1 MKKKLMIF
9 AVIITLLIAGTLFL
23 KKENIKNSITNNTKK
38 ILKSS
43 SPEVI
48 NTENENDNWELGL
61 VFYDSSVDNGKT
73 ALTEINWDASDGGYG
88 QGETRIITVQINYKN
103 ISALKTY
110 DVGELEISIP
120 NLIYNTSS
128 AYNHDS
134 AYWKS
139 SVIIGAND
147 STHSGYDWNL
157 TGPSYIPTSQNI
169 YKFTNAFSIEEKA
182 NFEGSIQIQYTI
194 QVPGENV
201 AYSNPEQYEDECT
214 HSLNRTLKAEVKD
227 ICESNEIVM
236 NYRRTY
242 IHPWKERTYTVTK
255 NASKISSYDGLG
267 ENASNYIWV
276 KYSFDYTLKDEDIN
290 AMWRY
295 PDIDTD
301 KSPKIYKDHI
311 PDNCVVYDIF
321 ENKLEA
327 DNNIYS
333 FPLST
338 STIYVGYPKEF
349 YNEENETL
357 KISNTVELWGTYNNK
372 TEPECLAT
380 DSVSVDLSEYSF
392 SYTGNLYSIDKVSSS
407 GLRYQ
412 DIINENKYNYI
423 RNEII
428 PVAYYTGNPMTI
440 KFGDDI
446 LTITNNEG
454 EKVKLKEDEYYFD
467 SISWDN
473 DHFKN
478 GNDNI
483 IKTDKYDC
491 ELWVKFK
498 NSNSYELYDTFK
510 NKSKTWKFSDD
521 IKVVSFYFI
530 INDVKECLVG
540 KRELVKVNTQWEWH
554 SPINA
559 RTILLKKDIP
569 ESGTVYNFDY
579 IEVYFKD
586 ANNNFILQNN
596 VGLDDY
602 SSEITKQMI
611 AQYDLETYGHYMQRD
626 FSSARWNYFH
636 ITQPNHELSC
646 RKNFSAVTQ
655 DVANEVFYGSCTIQ
669 GTIRARTM
677 IEYYPEQYD
686 ETYAVKGFKLYDL
699 LPLGM
704 ELDSTSDEILAS
716 IEYRDVSNYLMYDS
730 HFNKITMEKFNEI
743 LDTDIVIKNN
753 WKNTGRT
760 KIEIEVK
767 FKEPIFL
774 LNGSKNSISEY
785 AIKFNYKFK
794 ISYDSFLEY
803 GSIWNNYCYANK
815 LENQENGITLGG
827 NVKDNGYYDEDA
839 IDINENGN
847 TEENLTYNKATTTI
861 TSVISTHQDLTKYV
875 QTDQSNFTTGRV
887 KATPGS
893 QYTYKLRVRSG
904 SNDITNLVIYDS
916 IEEYL
921 KDNTGNMV
929 PSYGDNKHWNGEFLG
944 IDTSYA
950 EKKGYKVKTYYSE
963 NVKPGNLKEDDSWQE
978 YTDSVDKTKVKSLAF
993 EYLDLEGN
1001 PAILPENSLTYVLIH
1016 LKAPDDEDLIT
1027 LAYGACWTE
1036 WNAIDEFGNPV
1047 DYITGIHSNTVKV
1060 STNSYFNL
1068 KVNKVWDD
1076 FDNVFDFRP
1085 ESINIVLCKNGEEV
1099 DRKQLTKENTEIVFE
1114 GLLLDDLE
1122 SYTVREEVDDKTKE
1136 FYDMLDPIKED
1147 DDRYTITNKLKQE
1160 LLINISGNKSWIG
1173 DVESERPET
1182 ITINLLRNG
1191 ELYKT
1196 TTTDSSK
1203 EWNYTFENIP
1213 TCDKDSNEYEYR
1225 VEEVPV
1231 ENYITEY
1238 EDFNIKNIF
1247 NKVEDVS
1254 GQKTWEDNNNQDG
1267 VRPNKITINLLAN
1280 GEKVDSKQVT
1290 ENEEWKWTFTD
1301 LPKYKNGAE
1310 IVYTITEDE
1319 VEGYTAQVN
1328 GYNVTNT
1335 HEVEKISIE
1344 GSKTWNDNNN
1354 QDGVRPNTIT
1364 INLLANGEKVDS
1376 KQVTEKEEWKWIF
1389 TDLPKYKEGTEIVY
1403 TITEDQIEG
1412 YTSQVNGYNV
1422 TNIHVADQTEVTVQK
1437 FWNDYN
1443 NFDGIRPQEIQ
1454 VQLYANKNAYGE
1466 PVTLNF
1472 GMDWKYTWTNLPKKQ
1487 YGEDVKYTVKELGR
1501 VVGYEV
1507 SYSEDTFTITNTH
1520 DPVKVSIQ
1528 GQKTWEDNENQDG
1541 IRPQSITVNLYAD
1554 DEKIASQV
1562 VTEKDNW
1569 SWRFDDLYKYDAGA
1583 VVDYY
1588 ITEDTVEGYE
1598 TRVNGFNITNIHEAE
1613 KISIEG
1619 NKTWEDNNNQDGVR
1633 PQSITINL
1641 FANGEKI
1648 DTKQVTENEEWK
1660 WNFENL
1666 PKYKNGVEI
1675 EYTIS
1680 EENVENYTS
1689 KVEGYNIIN
1698 THTPGETGRTV
1709 QKVWQDSN
1717 NQDGIRP
1724 ESIEVQL
1731 LSNGEAC
1738 GEKVTLSE
1746 ENEWKYTW
1754 EKLPEKKEGVKVEYT
1769 LEEIGE
1775 VPGYEVTYDNES
1787 FIIINT
1793 HEPEKIEVSGSKTWN
1808 DNNNQDALRP
1818 DEITINLFADG
1829 EKIDTKQVTEKHEWK
1844 WTFTDLPKYKEGTEI
1859 VYTITEDEVEG
1870 YTSQVEGYNVI
1881 NTHEPE
1887 KIEVSGTKTW
1897 EDNNNQDGI
1906 RPEKVTINLLANG
1919 EKIDSKEITEN
1930 EEWKWTFIDLPK
1942 YKEGTEIVYSI
1953 TEDEVTGYM
1962 GKIDG
1967 YDVINI
1973 HEPEKTEVSG
1983 SKTWED
1989 NNNQDKIRPEK
2000 ITINL
2005 LANGEKIL
2013 SKEVTEK
2020 EGWKWKFEELDKYK
2034 DGKEI
2039 KYTITEEKVEG
2050 YESKVEGY
2058 NVINTHKHVE
2068 EKPKPTEPEKPI
2080 KPAEPEKPTPPVTP
2094 PPVVTPPPIINN
2106 NYNNVTNNVST
2117 TNQGNTDSGKRLP
2130 DTGDILPIA
2139 TIGTIITVALLNI
2152 VVTLRK
2158 KKRVGK
2164 HIK

>member
-9 AVIITLLIAGTLFL
+9 SAIITFLITGMLIFCSENIATNIISNSEKNFKKGTIETNFSTDNEELVENAIAEDNTMKIEVTKYLELSTSEEYFDDYFSYVQNEECYLIL
-23 KKENIKNSITNNTKK
+23 KQNGKQVWEEPLRIRKENGSLVKEYNFDFKSWPINDSNGNPYTYQVDEKIGKKYSSSILDRYVYGMYCRIIESQNTTNGIKFVVRNSVYRQYQGMDPGPVQKLVYVEKRWEGEVTPDTRPDRVEVDIKNTAFLTSQPLKFSGSSNKTELFAYPSYGTTYEYMFGKGEWIVEEEYVPGYEMSYEVKQIGGSEFKFFITNTFTNKRDINVTKVWNDEGNGGK
-38 ILKSS
+38 RPTNIHVDLLRDGEIIDSKD
-43 SPEVI
+43 I
-48 NTENENDNWELGL
+48 NYYMYWKYTFEDLPFMEDGTVGSGYEYGHIFNYTLQERPVPGYITEYDNENFIITNTYKEGYKIEGKKTWE
-61 VFYDSSVDNGKT
+61 DSGYQSQRPS
-73 ALTEINWDASDGGYG
+73 EITVHLYKDGEEIAQTTTDASKQWKYSFTDLVYGDEETGQPYKYTIKEDPIEGYFPVYNG
-88 QGETRIITVQINYKN
+88 YNITNKINKKN
-103 ISALKTY
+103 ITSFKTWK
-110 DVGELEISIP
+110 DTGHSEERPEKIVIELLRDGEKIDEIE
-120 NLIYNTSS
+120 TSS
-128 AYNHDS
+128 AKS
-134 AYWKS
+134 WKAS
-139 SVIIGAND
+139 FNNLPIGED
-147 STHSGYDWNL
+147 G
-157 TGPSYIPTSQNI
+157 
-169 YKFTNAFSIEEKA
+169 FTNSGKEI
-182 NFEGSIQIQYTI
+182 G
-194 QVPGENV
+194 
-201 AYSNPEQYEDECT
+201 YE
-214 HSLNRTLKAEVKD
+214 
-227 ICESNEIVM
+227 
-236 NYRRTY
+236 
-242 IHPWKERTYTVTK
+242 
-255 NASKISSYDGLG
+255 
-267 ENASNYIWV
+267 
-276 KYSFDYTLKDEDIN
+276 
-290 AMWRY
+290 
-295 PDIDTD
+295 
-301 KSPKIYKDHI
+301 
-311 PDNCVVYDIF
+311 
-321 ENKLEA
+321 
-327 DNNIYS
+327 
-333 FPLST
+333 
-338 STIYVGYPKEF
+338 
-349 YNEENETL
+349 
-357 KISNTVELWGTYNNK
+357 
-372 TEPECLAT
+372 
-380 DSVSVDLSEYSF
+380 
-392 SYTGNLYSIDKVSSS
+392 
-407 GLRYQ
+407 
-412 DIINENKYNYI
+412 
-423 RNEII
+423 
-428 PVAYYTGNPMTI
+428 
-440 KFGDDI
+440 
-446 LTITNNEG
+446 
-454 EKVKLKEDEYYFD
+454 
-467 SISWDN
+467 
-473 DHFKN
+473 FK
-478 GNDNI
+478 
-483 IKTDKYDC
+483 
-491 ELWVKFK
+491 
-498 NSNSYELYDTFK
+498 
-510 NKSKTWKFSDD
+510 
-521 IKVVSFYFI
+521 
-530 INDVKECLVG
+530 
-540 KRELVKVNTQWEWH
+540 
-554 SPINA
+554 
-559 RTILLKKDIP
+559 
-569 ESGTVYNFDY
+569 
-579 IEVYFKD
+579 
-586 ANNNFILQNN
+586 
-596 VGLDDY
+596 
-602 SSEITKQMI
+602 
-611 AQYDLETYGHYMQRD
+611 
-626 FSSARWNYFH
+626 
-636 ITQPNHELSC
+636 
-646 RKNFSAVTQ
+646 
-655 DVANEVFYGSCTIQ
+655 
-669 GTIRARTM
+669 
-677 IEYYPEQYD
+677 
-686 ETYAVKGFKLYDL
+686 
-699 LPLGM
+699 
-704 ELDSTSDEILAS
+704 
-716 IEYRDVSNYLMYDS
+716 
-730 HFNKITMEKFNEI
+730 
-743 LDTDIVIKNN
+743 
-753 WKNTGRT
+753 
-760 KIEIEVK
+760 
-767 FKEPIFL
+767 
-774 LNGSKNSISEY
+774 
-785 AIKFNYKFK
+785 
-794 ISYDSFLEY
+794 
-803 GSIWNNYCYANK
+803 
-815 LENQENGITLGG
+815 
-827 NVKDNGYYDEDA
+827 
-839 IDINENGN
+839 
-847 TEENLTYNKATTTI
+847 
-861 TSVISTHQDLTKYV
+861 
-875 QTDQSNFTTGRV
+875 
-887 KATPGS
+887 
-893 QYTYKLRVRSG
+893 
-904 SNDITNLVIYDS
+904 
-916 IEEYL
+916 
-921 KDNTGNMV
+921 
-929 PSYGDNKHWNGEFLG
+929 
-944 IDTSYA
+944 
-950 EKKGYKVKTYYSE
+950 
-963 NVKPGNLKEDDSWQE
+963 
-978 YTDSVDKTKVKSLAF
+978 
-993 EYLDLEGN
+993 
-1001 PAILPENSLTYVLIH
+1001 
-1016 LKAPDDEDLIT
+1016 
-1027 LAYGACWTE
+1027 
-1036 WNAIDEFGNPV
+1036 
-1047 DYITGIHSNTVKV
+1047 
-1060 STNSYFNL
+1060 
-1068 KVNKVWDD
+1068 
-1076 FDNVFDFRP
+1076 
-1085 ESINIVLCKNGEEV
+1085 
-1099 DRKQLTKENTEIVFE
+1099 
-1114 GLLLDDLE
+1114 
-1122 SYTVREEVDDKTKE
+1122 YTVREKPVEGYITKYTGYNITNEYNRKDISGIKIWNDAGYEEERPAEIVIELLRDGEKVDETVTNAEKE
-1136 FYDMLDPIKED
+1136 WRYTFSNVPIKENGLIGSD
-1147 DDRYTITNKLKQE
+1147 KEIDYEFEYTVREKELDRYVATYNGYEITNTHQVEK
-1160 LLINISGNKSWIG
+1160 ISIEGS
-1173 DVESERPET
+1173 
-1182 ITINLLRNG
+1182 
-1191 ELYKT
+1191 
-1196 TTTDSSK
+1196 
-1203 EWNYTFENIP
+1203 
-1213 TCDKDSNEYEYR
+1213 
-1225 VEEVPV
+1225 
-1231 ENYITEY
+1231 
-1238 EDFNIKNIF
+1238 
-1247 NKVEDVS
+1247 
-1254 GQKTWEDNNNQDG
+1254 KTWEDNNNQDG
-1267 VRPNKITINLLAN
+1267 IRPNTITINLLAN

-1301 LPKYKNGAE
+1301 LPKYKDGTE

-1344 GSKTWNDNNN
+1344 GTKTWEDNNN
-1354 QDGVRPNTIT
+1354 QDRIRPNTIT

-1376 KQVTEKEEWKWIF
+1376 KEVTENEEWKWTF

-1403 TITEDQIEG
+1403 TITEDEIEG

-1422 TNIHVADQTEVTVQK
+1422 TNIHVLDQTEVTVQK

-1528 GQKTWEDNENQDG
+1528 GQKIWEDNENQDG

-1583 VVDYY
+1583 VIDYY

-1619 NKTWEDNNNQDGVR
+1619 NKIWEDNNNQDGVR

-1754 EKLPEKKEGVKVEYT
+1754 EKLPEKKDGVKVEYT

-1919 EKIDSKEITEN
+1919 EKIASKEITEN
-1930 EEWKWTFIDLPK
+1930 EEWKWTFTDLPK

-1962 GKIDG
+1962 GKIEG
-1967 YDVINI
+1967 YNVINI
-1973 HEPEKTEVSG
+1973 HEAEKTEVSG

-2005 LANGEKIL
+2005 LADGEKIL

-2094 PPVVTPPPIINN
+2094 PPVVNPPSIINN
-2106 NYNNVTNNVST
+2106 NYNNVTNNIST
-2117 TNQGNTDSGKRLP
+2117 TNHGNTDSGKRLP

-2139 TIGTIITVALLNI
+2139 TIGTIITVAILNI
-2152 VVTLRK
+2152 IVTKLHK
-2158 KKRVGK
+2158 NKRGK
-2164 HIK
+2164 SSRVEK

>member
-38 ILKSS
+38 VLKSS

-88 QGETRIITVQINYKN
+88 QGETRIIIVQINYKN
-103 ISALKTY
+103 INALKTY

-128 AYNHDS
+128 AYNHDT

-428 PVAYYTGNPMTI
+428 PIAYYTGNPMTI

-893 QYTYKLRVRSG
+893 QYTYKLRIRSG

-1099 DRKQLTKENTEIVFE
+1099 DRKQLTNENTEIVFE

-1182 ITINLLRNG
+1182 ITINCAP
-1191 ELYKT
+1191 
-1196 TTTDSSK
+1196 SK
-1203 EWNYTFENIP
+1203 
-1213 TCDKDSNEYEYR
+1213 
-1225 VEEVPV
+1225 
-1231 ENYITEY
+1231 
-1238 EDFNIKNIF
+1238 
-1247 NKVEDVS
+1247 
-1254 GQKTWEDNNNQDG
+1254 G
-1267 VRPNKITINLLAN
+1267 
-1280 GEKVDSKQVT
+1280 
-1290 ENEEWKWTFTD
+1290 
-1301 LPKYKNGAE
+1301 
-1310 IVYTITEDE
+1310 
-1319 VEGYTAQVN
+1319 
-1328 GYNVTNT
+1328 
-1335 HEVEKISIE
+1335 
-1344 GSKTWNDNNN
+1344 
-1354 QDGVRPNTIT
+1354 
-1364 INLLANGEKVDS
+1364 
-1376 KQVTEKEEWKWIF
+1376 
-1389 TDLPKYKEGTEIVY
+1389 
-1403 TITEDQIEG
+1403 
-1412 YTSQVNGYNV
+1412 
-1422 TNIHVADQTEVTVQK
+1422 
-1437 FWNDYN
+1437 
-1443 NFDGIRPQEIQ
+1443 
-1454 VQLYANKNAYGE
+1454 
-1466 PVTLNF
+1466 
-1472 GMDWKYTWTNLPKKQ
+1472 
-1487 YGEDVKYTVKELGR
+1487 
-1501 VVGYEV
+1501 
-1507 SYSEDTFTITNTH
+1507 
-1520 DPVKVSIQ
+1520 
-1528 GQKTWEDNENQDG
+1528 
-1541 IRPQSITVNLYAD
+1541 
-1554 DEKIASQV
+1554 
-1562 VTEKDNW
+1562 
-1569 SWRFDDLYKYDAGA
+1569 
-1583 VVDYY
+1583 
-1588 ITEDTVEGYE
+1588 
-1598 TRVNGFNITNIHEAE
+1598 
-1613 KISIEG
+1613 
-1619 NKTWEDNNNQDGVR
+1619 
-1633 PQSITINL
+1633 
-1641 FANGEKI
+1641 
-1648 DTKQVTENEEWK
+1648 
-1660 WNFENL
+1660 
-1666 PKYKNGVEI
+1666 
-1675 EYTIS
+1675 
-1680 EENVENYTS
+1680 
-1689 KVEGYNIIN
+1689 
-1698 THTPGETGRTV
+1698 
-1709 QKVWQDSN
+1709 
-1717 NQDGIRP
+1717 
-1724 ESIEVQL
+1724 
-1731 LSNGEAC
+1731 
-1738 GEKVTLSE
+1738 
-1746 ENEWKYTW
+1746 
-1754 EKLPEKKEGVKVEYT
+1754 
-1769 LEEIGE
+1769 
-1775 VPGYEVTYDNES
+1775 
-1787 FIIINT
+1787 
-1793 HEPEKIEVSGSKTWN
+1793 
-1808 DNNNQDALRP
+1808 
-1818 DEITINLFADG
+1818 
-1829 EKIDTKQVTEKHEWK
+1829 
-1844 WTFTDLPKYKEGTEI
+1844 
-1859 VYTITEDEVEG
+1859 
-1870 YTSQVEGYNVI
+1870 
-1881 NTHEPE
+1881 
-1887 KIEVSGTKTW
+1887 
-1897 EDNNNQDGI
+1897 
-1906 RPEKVTINLLANG
+1906 
-1919 EKIDSKEITEN
+1919 
-1930 EEWKWTFIDLPK
+1930 
-1942 YKEGTEIVYSI
+1942 
-1953 TEDEVTGYM
+1953 
-1962 GKIDG
+1962 
-1967 YDVINI
+1967 
-1973 HEPEKTEVSG
+1973 
-1983 SKTWED
+1983 
-1989 NNNQDKIRPEK
+1989 
-2000 ITINL
+2000 
-2005 LANGEKIL
+2005 
-2013 SKEVTEK
+2013 
-2020 EGWKWKFEELDKYK
+2020 
-2034 DGKEI
+2034 
-2039 KYTITEEKVEG
+2039 
-2050 YESKVEGY
+2050 
-2058 NVINTHKHVE
+2058 
-2068 EKPKPTEPEKPI
+2068 
-2080 KPAEPEKPTPPVTP
+2080 
-2094 PPVVTPPPIINN
+2094 
-2106 NYNNVTNNVST
+2106 
-2117 TNQGNTDSGKRLP
+2117 
-2130 DTGDILPIA
+2130 
-2139 TIGTIITVALLNI
+2139 
-2152 VVTLRK
+2152 
-2158 KKRVGK
+2158 
-2164 HIK
+2164 

>member
-454 EKVKLKEDEYYFD
+454 EKVKLKEYEYYFD

-1301 LPKYKNGAE
+1301 LPKYKEGTE

-1319 VEGYTAQVN
+1319 VEGYT
-1328 GYNVTNT
+1328 T
-1335 HEVEKISIE
+1335 
-1344 GSKTWNDNNN
+1344 
-1354 QDGVRPNTIT
+1354 
-1364 INLLANGEKVDS
+1364 
-1376 KQVTEKEEWKWIF
+1376 
-1389 TDLPKYKEGTEIVY
+1389 
-1403 TITEDQIEG
+1403 
-1412 YTSQVNGYNV
+1412 QVNGYNV

-1698 THTPGETGRTV
+1698 THTPEETGRTV

-1754 EKLPEKKEGVKVEYT
+1754 EKLPEKKDGVKIEYT

-1808 DNNNQDALRP
+1808 DNINQDALRP

-1829 EKIDTKQVTEKHEWK
+1829 EKIETKQVTEKHEWK

-1906 RPEKVTINLLANG
+1906 RPEKITINLLANG

-1967 YDVINI
+1967 YNVINI

-2117 TNQGNTDSGKRLP
+2117 TNQGNTDSGKKLP

-2139 TIGTIITVALLNI
+2139 TIGTIITVAILNI
-2152 VVTLRK
+2152 IVTKLHK
-2158 KKRVGK
+2158 NKRGK
-2164 HIK
+2164 SSRVEK

>member
-9 AVIITLLIAGTLFL
+9 SVIITLLITGMLIFCS
-23 KKENIKNSITNNTKK
+23 ENIATTIISNSEKKFKKGTIETNFSTDNEEPLENAISEDNTMK
-38 ILKSS
+38 I
-43 SPEVI
+43 E
-48 NTENENDNWELGL
+48 
-61 VFYDSSVDNGKT
+61 
-73 ALTEINWDASDGGYG
+73 
-88 QGETRIITVQINYKN
+88 
-103 ISALKTY
+103 
-110 DVGELEISIP
+110 
-120 NLIYNTSS
+120 
-128 AYNHDS
+128 
-134 AYWKS
+134 
-139 SVIIGAND
+139 
-147 STHSGYDWNL
+147 
-157 TGPSYIPTSQNI
+157 
-169 YKFTNAFSIEEKA
+169 
-182 NFEGSIQIQYTI
+182 
-194 QVPGENV
+194 
-201 AYSNPEQYEDECT
+201 
-214 HSLNRTLKAEVKD
+214 
-227 ICESNEIVM
+227 
-236 NYRRTY
+236 
-242 IHPWKERTYTVTK
+242 VTK
-255 NASKISSYDGLG
+255 Y
-267 ENASNYIWV
+267 
-276 KYSFDYTLKDEDIN
+276 
-290 AMWRY
+290 
-295 PDIDTD
+295 
-301 KSPKIYKDHI
+301 
-311 PDNCVVYDIF
+311 
-321 ENKLEA
+321 LE
-327 DNNIYS
+327 
-333 FPLST
+333 LST
-338 STIYVGYPKEF
+338 S
-349 YNEENETL
+349 EE
-357 KISNTVELWGTYNNK
+357 YF
-372 TEPECLAT
+372 
-380 DSVSVDLSEYSF
+380 DDYF
-392 SYTGNLYSIDKVSSS
+392 SYTQNEDCYLILKQNGKQVWQEP
-407 GLRYQ
+407 LR
-412 DIINENKYNYI
+412 IRKEN
-423 RNEII
+423 
-428 PVAYYTGNPMTI
+428 G
-440 KFGDDI
+440 
-446 LTITNNEG
+446 
-454 EKVKLKEDEYYFD
+454 KL
-467 SISWDN
+467 
-473 DHFKN
+473 
-478 GNDNI
+478 
-483 IKTDKYDC
+483 
-491 ELWVKFK
+491 
-498 NSNSYELYDTFK
+498 
-510 NKSKTWKFSDD
+510 
-521 IKVVSFYFI
+521 
-530 INDVKECLVG
+530 VKE
-540 KRELVKVNTQWEWH
+540 
-554 SPINA
+554 
-559 RTILLKKDIP
+559 
-569 ESGTVYNFDY
+569 YNFDFKSWPIKDSNGTPY
-579 IEVYFKD
+579 IYQVDEKIGTKYSSYMPDRYVYGMYCSAIESHNTTNGIKFSVRNYAYRRYQGMDPGPVQKQVYVEKRWEGEITPDTRPDRVEVDIKNTAFLSGQVLKFSGSSDKTSLFAYPSYATAYEYMFIKGEWIVEEKD
-586 ANNNFILQNN
+586 VPGYEMSYEIKQIGNSEYKFFITNTFTNKRDINVTKVWNDEGNAGKRPTTIHVDLLRDGEIIDSKDINYYMNWKYTFEDLPFMEDGTVGSDYEYGHIFNYTLQERPVPGYITEYDNENFIITNTYKEGYKIEGKKTWEDSGYQ
-596 VGLDDY
+596 
-602 SSEITKQMI
+602 SQRPSEITVHLYKDGEEI
-611 AQYDLETYGHYMQRD
+611 AQ
-626 FSSARWNYFH
+626 
-636 ITQPNHELSC
+636 
-646 RKNFSAVTQ
+646 
-655 DVANEVFYGSCTIQ
+655 
-669 GTIRARTM
+669 
-677 IEYYPEQYD
+677 
-686 ETYAVKGFKLYDL
+686 
-699 LPLGM
+699 
-704 ELDSTSDEILAS
+704 
-716 IEYRDVSNYLMYDS
+716 
-730 HFNKITMEKFNEI
+730 
-743 LDTDIVIKNN
+743 
-753 WKNTGRT
+753 
-760 KIEIEVK
+760 
-767 FKEPIFL
+767 
-774 LNGSKNSISEY
+774 
-785 AIKFNYKFK
+785 
-794 ISYDSFLEY
+794 
-803 GSIWNNYCYANK
+803 
-815 LENQENGITLGG
+815 
-827 NVKDNGYYDEDA
+827 
-839 IDINENGN
+839 
-847 TEENLTYNKATTTI
+847 
-861 TSVISTHQDLTKYV
+861 
-875 QTDQSNFTTGRV
+875 
-887 KATPGS
+887 
-893 QYTYKLRVRSG
+893 
-904 SNDITNLVIYDS
+904 
-916 IEEYL
+916 
-921 KDNTGNMV
+921 
-929 PSYGDNKHWNGEFLG
+929 
-944 IDTSYA
+944 
-950 EKKGYKVKTYYSE
+950 
-963 NVKPGNLKEDDSWQE
+963 
-978 YTDSVDKTKVKSLAF
+978 
-993 EYLDLEGN
+993 
-1001 PAILPENSLTYVLIH
+1001 
-1016 LKAPDDEDLIT
+1016 
-1027 LAYGACWTE
+1027 
-1036 WNAIDEFGNPV
+1036 
-1047 DYITGIHSNTVKV
+1047 
-1060 STNSYFNL
+1060 
-1068 KVNKVWDD
+1068 
-1076 FDNVFDFRP
+1076 
-1085 ESINIVLCKNGEEV
+1085 
-1099 DRKQLTKENTEIVFE
+1099 
-1114 GLLLDDLE
+1114 
-1122 SYTVREEVDDKTKE
+1122 
-1136 FYDMLDPIKED
+1136 
-1147 DDRYTITNKLKQE
+1147 
-1160 LLINISGNKSWIG
+1160 
-1173 DVESERPET
+1173 
-1182 ITINLLRNG
+1182 
-1191 ELYKT
+1191 

-1203 EWNYTFENIP
+1203 QWKYSFTDLVYGDEETGQPYKYTIKEDPIEGYFPVYNGYNITNKINKKNITSFKTWKDTGHSEERPEKIVIELLRDGEKIDEIETSSAKSWKASFNNLPIGEDGFTNSGKEIGYEFKYTVREKPVEGYITKYTGYNITNEYNRKDISGIKIWNDAGYEEERPAEIVIELLRDGEKVDETATNAEKEWRYTFSNVPIKENGLIGS
-1213 TCDKDSNEYEYR
+1213 DKEIDYEFEYTVREKTLDRYVATYNGYEITNTHQ
-1225 VEEVPV
+1225 VEKISIEG
-1231 ENYITEY
+1231 
-1238 EDFNIKNIF
+1238 
-1247 NKVEDVS
+1247 S
-1254 GQKTWEDNNNQDG
+1254 KTWNDNNNQDG
-1267 VRPNKITINLLAN
+1267 VRPNTITINLLAN

-1290 ENEEWKWTFTD
+1290 ENEEWKWNFENLDKYKNGTEIIYTITEDEVEGYTSQVNGYNVTNTHTPGETVKTVQKIWEDNNNQDGIRPESIEVQLLSNGEVCGDKVTLSEENEWEYTWERLPEKKDGVKIEYTLEEIGEVPGYEVSYDNESFIITNTHNPEKIEVSGTKTWEDNNNQDGVRPNTITINLLANGEKVDSKQVTENEEWKWNFENLDKYKNGTEIVYTITEDEVDGYTAQVNGYNITNTHEVEKVSIEGNKTWNDNNNQDGVRPNTITINLLANGEKVDSKEITENEEWKWTFTD
-1301 LPKYKNGAE
+1301 LPKYKEGTE

-1319 VEGYTAQVN
+1319 VEGYTSQVN
-1328 GYNVTNT
+1328 GYNITNT

-1344 GSKTWNDNNN
+1344 GSKTWEDNNN

-1731 LSNGEAC
+1731 LSNGEVC

-1906 RPEKVTINLLANG
+1906 RPEKITINLLANG

-1967 YDVINI
+1967 YNVINI

-2094 PPVVTPPPIINN
+2094 PPVVNPPSIINN
-2106 NYNNVTNNVST
+2106 NYNNVTNNIST
-2117 TNQGNTDSGKRLP
+2117 TNHGNTDSGKRLP